1 MIFCFVKHK
10 GHDENL
16 FQIKDSFVEQESIFL
31 LLDFTTIN
39 GPDILVNYIN
49 EIDCYF

>member
-1 MIFCFVKHK
+1 MKHK

-16 FQIKDSFVEQESIFL
+16 FQIKDSFVEQESIFF
-31 LLDFTTIN
+31 LLDFTIN